1 MRGQTITFD
10 GHRFNDR
17 FYVGDVSVGMPEL
30 AARVEDREYSDGSR
44 VRGMRLGSLEVAVQL
59 VVKPSRGRTAR
70 ETLSELMTWLHVDGP
85 RPLSLSSDRG
95 LWRLCVPTGA
105 PQIDDHQWNDRVTV
119 TFLQVEP
126 ALYGDRRSVT
136 VPSGGTVQL
145 AVGGDYPT
153 KPTISSD
160 AAIRD
165 PTTQQWGVR
174 LDDREV
180 MRVKVPVSTTSTVRM
195 DCAERTAQVNGAT
208 TTPTLTS
215 DWFSLEPGAHTIR
228 NDQGTGACVLAWY
241 ERWHR

>member
-1 MRGQTITFD
+1 MIGQTVIFD
-10 GHRFNDR
+10 GHRINDR
-17 FYVGDVSVGMPEL
+17 FFVGEVDVGLPEF
-30 AARVEDREYSDGSR
+30 APRVEDREYSDGSR

-59 VVKPSRGRTAR
+59 VVKPSRVRTER

-105 PQIDDHQWNDRVTV
+105 PQIGDHQWNDRVTV

-136 VPSGGTVQL
+136 VPSGGTVTFV
-145 AVGGDYPT
+145 VGGDYPT

-160 AAIRD
+160 AATRD
-165 PTTQQWGVR
+165 SSTQQWGLR
-174 LDDREV
+174 LDDGDV
-180 MRVKVPVSTTSTVRM
+180 MRVKVPVSTASTVRM
-195 DCAERTAQVNGAT
+195 DCDARTCAVNGT
-208 TTPTLTS
+208 TTIPTLQS
-215 DWFSLEPGAHTIR
+215 DWFELEPGEHTIR
-228 NDQGTGACVLAWY
+228 NDQGGGACVVSWY